1 MTNAEKIRSK
11 TDTAELA
18 EFLERELCG
27 CPASVTS
34 KECDGIP
41 NCQDCLAKW
50 LSREVE
56 E

>member
-18 EFLERELCG
+18 EFLERELIG
-27 CPASVTS
+27 CPTSVTS
-34 KECDGIP
+34 EECRGLP
-41 NCQDCLAKW
+41 NCEECLAKW
-50 LSREVE
+50 LGREVE